1 MLLKESHLKG
11 FTLAQMLLEI
21 VIQQISLILTDDE
34 EIEVQMN
41 RKLDI
46 LWVRKILKTSD
57 F

>member
-21 VIQQISLILTDDE
+21 VIQQISLILTDNE

-41 RKLDI
+41 RKLDL